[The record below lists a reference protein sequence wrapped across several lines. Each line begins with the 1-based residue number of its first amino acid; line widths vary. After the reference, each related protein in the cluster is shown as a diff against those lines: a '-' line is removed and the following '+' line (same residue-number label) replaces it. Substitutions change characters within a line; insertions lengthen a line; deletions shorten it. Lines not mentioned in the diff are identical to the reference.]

1 MIASPALLLSDLSLR
16 DDRDRAAASAV
27 LDAARALRSD
37 LRDDQDAADARGIY
51 SPAIHRKMLE
61 NRLYDI
67 TTPRMFGGLQLPLP
81 VLAAAII
88 EIATGNPG
96 SGWSFALATQHT
108 TTVAAHWPEDVQR
121 AAFDGEPFL
130 APHQFAHAGAVRE
143 TDGGFTIDG
152 TYPFSSGA
160 PYSTHVMVSSPVLD
174 SERYVTLLIPRDGYE
189 VLDDWHGAFGMKA
202 SGSNSV
208 RFDHRFV
215 PAAWAIDGIG
225 ADLETTPAGVDL
237 HEDSLY
243 LGRLDAYHP
252 VGLAAVAVGTARA
265 SLEELTGVIR
275 ANSAKRSDPLFQ
287 QTLGSATALT
297 DAAEALVFAA
307 IDSYTRAGRRQNE
320 LGLPLTAHE
329 LATMAGLGAS
339 AMRLAE
345 QAVDAVFLHIGTV
358 RIGDGTRMQRYF
370 RDISMLRT
378 HGRFHPASVAV
389 TRGVA
394 ELTEG

>member
-1 MIASPALLLSDLSLR
+1 MNTPVPSLLSDLGLR
-16 DDRDRAAASAV
+16 DDRERASASHV
-27 LDAARALRSD
+27 LGAARSLRSA
-37 LRDDQDAADARGIY
+37 LRDDQDAADVRGIY
-51 SPAIHRKMLE
+51 SPQIHRAMLDHH
-61 NRLYDI
+61 LYDI
-67 TTPRMFGGLQLPLP
+67 TTPKMFGGLQLPLP
-81 VLAAAII
+81 VLAATII

-121 AAFDGEPFL
+121 AVLGVGPFL
-130 APHQFAHAGAVRE
+130 APHQFAHAGDVRE
-143 TDGGFTIDG
+143 AEGGFVIDG

-160 PYSTHVMVSSPVLD
+160 PYSSHVMISSAVRD
-174 SERYVTLLIPRDGYE
+174 SERFVTLLVPRDGYE

-215 PAAWAIDGIG
+215 PAAWVIDGIG
-225 ADLETTPAGVDL
+225 ADLGTMPIGVDL
-237 HEDSLY
+237 HDDALY
-243 LGRLDAYHP
+243 FGRIDAYHP

-265 SLEELTGVIR
+265 SLEELTSVVG
-275 ANSAKRSDPLFQ
+275 ANSAKRADPLIQ

-307 IDSYTRAGRRQNE
+307 IDSYTRVGRRHRE
-320 LGLPLTAHE
+320 LGLPLTGDE
-329 LATMAGLGAS
+329 LATMAGLGVS

-345 QAVDAVFLHIGTV
+345 QAVDAVFLHIGTL
-358 RIGDGTRMQRYF
+358 RITDGSRMQRYF

-389 TRGVA
+389 ARGVTALA
-394 ELTEG
+394 EG